1 VKNRGFRRGDIRAQN
16 DCETTGGVSFGTV
29 GVDGGS
35 IDLIIIDALIWVRGD
50 ANSEGWR
57 ARIFDWYANDI
68 YIHLEPDGA
77 IIHIQTR

>member
-1 VKNRGFRRGDIRAQN
+1 
-16 DCETTGGVSFGTV
+16 
-29 GVDGGS
+29 VDGRS
-35 IDLIIIDALIWVRGD
+35 IDRSTDLSIIDAPLWSRGE

-77 IIHIQTR
+77 IILIQTR